1 MNLFIYVLVTVLI
14 LLVLVS
20 LVVLSFEPSK
30 EGELLQCQLATFD
43 PEMLLEKNPIL
54 IQDSIVDADEFL
66 KTIRWLYLFSSEKV
80 ENQKKI
86 NGKTEKDKENKKVNP
101 FAYMIL
107 IASPSFSP
115 SHSPFLDV
123 QIRHP
128 RFVKQKALVHM
139 SPGQILILPYGW
151 VYAIK
156 EKEKGLD
163 YSVPITIGLHTL
175 LTFVRSVTLPPP
187 NNVTLS

>member
-14 LLVLVS
+14 LLVLLT
-20 LVVLSFEPSK
+20 LVVVSFEPSK
-30 EGELLQCQLATFD
+30 EGELLQCRLETFHPD
-43 PEMLLEKNPIL
+43 MLFEKNPIL
-54 IQDSIVDADEFL
+54 IQDSIVDASEFL
-66 KTIRWLYLFSSEKV
+66 ETIRWLYLFSIEGNERKRRKEK
-80 ENQKKI
+80 ER
-86 NGKTEKDKENKKVNP
+86 NKKVNP

-107 IASPSFSP
+107 VASPS
-115 SHSPFLDV
+115 SPFLDV

-139 SPGQILILPYGW
+139 TKGQILILPYGW

-163 YSVPITIGLHTL
+163 YSTTGLHTL
-175 LTFVRSVTLPPP
+175 LTFVRSV
-187 NNVTLS
+187 VA